1 MLRKDFRFNKAFNI
15 CDEIHNKRSKLNEC
29 KPRSADDINKKTM
42 PTLLRIIE
50 DRLIGMFSA
59 PSIIKEVNNANQK
72 AFEHDDLKRNW
83 RVKIHAT
90 LQKKTVNQA
99 STIISRNKAG
109 NNSQKLKNYI

>member
-72 AFEHDDLKRNW
+72 AFEHDYLKRNW

-90 LQKKTVNQA
+90 LQKNC
-99 STIISRNKAG
+99 
-109 NNSQKLKNYI
+109 